1 MCSVLMMLTM
11 RNKRM
16 YLQSNNQ
23 SVMIDTQKINITAYK
38 SIKDILKIREYTKI
52 RRKDFS
58 LFIIVD

>member
-1 MCSVLMMLTM
+1 
-11 RNKRM
+11 
-16 YLQSNNQ
+16 
-23 SVMIDTQKINITAYK
+23 MIDTQKINITAYK